1 MQSGKA
7 DKLTEFIFFFFFV
20 VISVGFVEQ
29 RYTFVENQPFGIIQV
44 RKSAAS
50 DVPFQVRVI
59 GGELTLASLT
69 ISSNYNYV
77 ICLRI

>member
-1 MQSGKA
+1 MTSMSNA
-7 DKLTEFIFFFFFV
+7 YNTHRFLI

-29 RYTFVENQPFGIIQV
+29 RYTFVENQSFGIIQI

-59 GGELTLASLT
+59 GGE
-69 ISSNYNYV
+69 
-77 ICLRI
+77 RK